1 MGGLKIMYKGICQ
14 FECIKRKWRK
24 ENINGGESDFGAF
37 GNKARNTE
45 QQFASG
51 RFIIFSNR
59 QDQEMN
65 SREDEEPP

>member
-1 MGGLKIMYKGICQ
+1 MHKEEVEKAKH
-14 FECIKRKWRK
+14 KR
-24 ENINGGESDFGAF
+24 GEPDFGAF